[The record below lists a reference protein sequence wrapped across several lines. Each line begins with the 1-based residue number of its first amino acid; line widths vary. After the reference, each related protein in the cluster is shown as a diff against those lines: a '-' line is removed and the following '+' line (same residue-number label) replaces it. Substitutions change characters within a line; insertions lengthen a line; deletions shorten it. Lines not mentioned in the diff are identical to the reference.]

1 LAKPFAPATARW
13 DNAQFAGA
21 FTAKRT
27 VLLETVSGL
36 TAVNGRSVLV
46 RSALLYRGAL
56 RQCIV
61 IRICQSDMQFRR
73 SDRALADRGPHPLD
87 RSRRRS
93 KALLPMVWL
102 PRMA

>member
-36 TAVNGRSVLV
+36 TAVNGKSVLV
-46 RSALLYRGAL
+46 LSALLYRGGL

-61 IRICQSDMQFRR
+61 ICICQSDMQFRR
-73 SDRALADRGPHPLD
+73 SDRVLADGGPHPLD